1 MSSRRADIKN
11 FRLLPVIHEGHQA
24 VPDSIR
30 SCFLS
35 MLQETQYLAATNN
48 RPRGCTAAPQPIC
61 DPCRMAPAEISFET
75 VRDTELMADSWS
87 YCSYQTSATRT
98 LGPVLSPGDWMRAV
112 QVCVYKPQ
120 T

>member
-1 MSSRRADIKN
+1 
-11 FRLLPVIHEGHQA
+11 
-24 VPDSIR
+24 
-30 SCFLS
+30 
-35 MLQETQYLAATNN
+35 
-48 RPRGCTAAPQPIC
+48 
-61 DPCRMAPAEISFET
+61 MAPAEISFET